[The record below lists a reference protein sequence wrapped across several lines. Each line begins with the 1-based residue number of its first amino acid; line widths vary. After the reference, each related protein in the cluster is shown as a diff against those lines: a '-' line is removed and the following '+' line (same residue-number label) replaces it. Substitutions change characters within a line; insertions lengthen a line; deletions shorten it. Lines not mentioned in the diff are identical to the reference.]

1 MRTTLFTTLLFL
13 LGFSGLC
20 QDNWSRKDW
29 KAFADADFAFYQGDY
44 AFAEEV
50 FARLYAQ
57 DSTYA
62 QLNFEYGVVLLDYKN
77 DKVKGLNL
85 LKGASDEGIKEAYY
99 HYGRALHK
107 THQFDEAIEWF
118 DRYLVSG
125 DDKLDLK
132 EVQRHIR
139 ISLRAKKAINAPVDV
154 KITNMGPGINTSNKE
169 YVPLVTPDNQKL
181 FFTSRRPTSTAQLKD
196 PNGEYFEDIY
206 AAKKVEDGVWGEV
219 KNLGQPV
226 NSETHDATVSI
237 SGDGNTM
244 IIYRT
249 NENLTGGDLYITEFK
264 KGKWNNPVKLPPT
277 INTEYQE
284 ASATLSPD
292 KNTLYFSSN
301 RPGGYGGK
309 DLYRVRMLPN
319 GQWSLP
325 KNMGAAINT
334 PYDEDAPHMD
344 IDGKTLYFASQGHS
358 TIGGFDL
365 FRTKELDFDVWATPE
380 NLGYP
385 ANTVEDDIFLSV
397 DAGGRKGY
405 FSSERPGGF
414 GQQDLYEIDFI
425 YRQQQQLVIVG
436 ETRAVNGLPLAGII
450 TVIDEDQKNVQGIY
464 RGNPSTGKFILILNP
479 MTTYK
484 IVIEIDGYKTISD
497 DLIFSFPESKAD
509 QEQTLAPYMFQRQ

>member
-13 LGFSGLC
+13 LGFSSLG
-20 QDNWSRKDW
+20 QDNWSRIDR

-44 AFAEEV
+44 AFAEKV
-50 FARLYAQ
+50 FAKLYAQ
-57 DSTYA
+57 DSSYA
-62 QLNFEYGVVLLDYKN
+62 QLNFEYGVVLLEYKK
-77 DKVKGLNL
+77 DKASALKM
-85 LKGASDEGIKEAYY
+85 LKGACDQGIKEAFF
-99 HYGRALHK
+99 HYGRALHQ
-107 THQFDEAIEWF
+107 THQFDAAINSF
-118 DRYLVSG
+118 NRYLVSG
-125 DDKLDLK
+125 DDKLDFN

-154 KITNMGPGINTSNKE
+154 KITNLGPDINTSNKE
-169 YVPLVTPDNQKL
+169 YVPLVTPNNQEL
-181 FFTSRRPTSTAQLKD
+181 FFTSRRNDSTAKLKD
-196 PNGEYFEDIY
+196 PNREFFEDIY
-206 AAKKVEDGVWGEV
+206 SAVKVREGVWGEV
-219 KNLGQPV
+219 KNVGQPV

-249 NENLTGGDLYITEFK
+249 NENLSGGDLYITKLK
-264 KGKWNNPVKLPPT
+264 KGKWSNPVKLPST
-277 INTEYQE
+277 INSQYQE
-284 ASATLSPD
+284 ASAALSPD
-292 KNTLYFSSN
+292 KNTLFFSSN
-301 RPGGYGGK
+301 RPGGFGGK

-319 GQWSLP
+319 EKWSLP
-325 KNMGAAINT
+325 KNLGPSINT
-334 PYDEDAPHMD
+334 SYDEDAPHMD

-365 FRTKELDFDVWATPE
+365 FRTKELDFDVWSSPE

-425 YRQQQQLVIVG
+425 YRQQQQLVIKG
-436 ETRAVNGLPLAGII
+436 ETRAVNGLPLAGVI
-450 TVIDEDQKNVQGIY
+450 TVIDEDQKTVQGIY
-464 RGNPSTGKFILILNP
+464 RGSENSGKFILILNP

-497 DLIFSFPESKAD
+497 DLIFAFPESKAD
-509 QEQTLAPYMFQRQ
+509 QQQALAPYMFQRL